1 VAGLATSFGSGAM
14 SNSMDDVANEAKAM
28 LIIGSNTTEQ
38 HPVFGTMIRQAVL
51 RRQMKL
57 VVADPR
63 KIDITEFATL
73 HLRHR
78 SGTDIALING
88 LMHIILAKGWEDKSF
103 IGERTE
109 GFDEFKET
117 VDKYTPEVTSEIT
130 RIPVEKLYEAAE
142 ILAMNK
148 PMAVLW
154 AMGITQHIV
163 GVRNVMDLANLQML
177 LGNMGVPGGG
187 VNPLRGQNNVQGACD
202 MGGLPNVYP
211 AYQPVISADAQKK
224 FETAWGVALSN
235 KVGMT
240 VTELIPGAG
249 EGKVKALY
257 IMGEDP
263 IMSDPDSNHIRHC
276 MEVCDFV
283 VLQEIFPSET
293 SPYAD
298 VLLPGVTYAEKTGTF
313 TNTERRVQMVRKA
326 IEPVGES
333 REDWWILTQVAKRI
347 LAEGNRKVEGGTHS
361 GWDYSSTSEI
371 MAEVA
376 ALAPSYAG
384 VSHDRLEQGERL
396 QWPVKDAAHPGT
408 PILHIGQFTRGKGK
422 FMPIDHVPP
431 AELPDDDYPM
441 LLNTG
446 RVLYHWH
453 GGEMTR
459 RAKGLMEIYGES
471 LIEVNPEDALRLGIN
486 GNRWVRVTS
495 RRGSIEAQAW
505 VTDRVPPGMVFANF
519 HFPDVP
525 ANELTIAALD
535 PVAKIPAFKI
545 CAVKVE
551 LVPGK
556 PDELA
561 GELKGELVTE

>member
-1 VAGLATSFGSGAM
+1 M
-14 SNSMDDVANEAKAM
+14 SNSMDDIANEAKAM

-51 RRQMKL
+51 RRHMKL

-78 SGTDIALING
+78 PGTDIALING
-88 LMHIILAKGWEDKSF
+88 LMHIILAKGWEDKNF

-117 VDKYTPEVTSEIT
+117 VDKYTPEVASEIT

-142 ILAMNK
+142 ILALNK

-276 MEVCDFV
+276 MEECDFV

-298 VLLPGVTYAEKTGTF
+298 VMLPGVTYAEKTGTF
-313 TNTERRVQMVRKA
+313 TNTERRIQMVRKA

-333 REDWWILTQVAKRI
+333 REDWWILSQVAKRI
-347 LAEGNRKVEGGTHS
+347 LAEGDRKVEGGTHS

-384 VSHDRLEQGERL
+384 VSHDRLEQGQRL

-422 FMPIDHVPP
+422 FMPIDHVAP

-471 LIEVNPEDALRLGIN
+471 LIEVNPEDALKLGIN
-486 GNRWVRVTS
+486 GNRRVRVTS

-535 PVAKIPAFKI
+535 PVAKIPEFKI

-551 LVPGK
+551 LVTGK
-556 PDELA
+556 SDEHV
-561 GELKGELVTE
+561 GEFKGELMTG

>member
-51 RRQMKL
+51 RRHMKL

-73 HLRHR
+73 HLRHQP
-78 SGTDIALING
+78 GTDIALING
-88 LMHIILAKGWEDKSF
+88 LMHIILAKGWEDKNF
-103 IGERTE
+103 IDERTE

-142 ILAMNK
+142 ILALNK

-276 MEVCDFV
+276 MEECDFV

-298 VLLPGVTYAEKTGTF
+298 VMLPGVTYAEKTGTF
-313 TNTERRVQMVRKA
+313 TNTERRIQMVRKA

-333 REDWWILTQVAKRI
+333 REDWWILSQVAKRI
-347 LAEGNRKVEGGTHS
+347 LAEGDRKVEGGTHS

-384 VSHDRLEQGERL
+384 VSHDRLEQGQRL

-422 FMPIDHVPP
+422 FMPIDHVAP

-471 LIEVNPEDALRLGIN
+471 LIEVNPEDALKLGIN
-486 GNRWVRVTS
+486 GNRRVRVTS

-519 HFPDVP
+519 HFPEVP

-535 PVAKIPAFKI
+535 PVAKIPEFKI

-551 LVPGK
+551 LVTGK
-556 PDELA
+556 PDEHV
-561 GELKGELVTE
+561 GEFKGELMTG